1 MNGIGIILISI
12 AAGLVLFG
20 RPVTAAL
27 GVMFAVCY
35 ITQGQTIDVAGFN
48 FTGIRIVLLVGI
60 VRALMKGELRELPP
74 SPVDKWLIGY
84 TLTTLLIAT
93 VARGSEVIPFYIG
106 LNYNVLLAYFVFRA
120 LLKSRSDLLEFLSLL
135 ALLIVP
141 MACIMLYESAT
152 GYNIFKNLG
161 GIKDTPVVRE
171 GAFRCQGAFRSAIT
185 AGIFGATLVP
195 VFAGLYM
202 AKVQRAR
209 AVVGIIAGLI
219 ITLTSNSSGPLMALV
234 NGVVALGFWHLRAN
248 MRMVRW
254 AAVAVLLSLSVLM
267 NAPVYYL
274 IAKCG
279 DMVGGDGW
287 HRARLIEQF
296 VNHTDDWL
304 LAGTTDTGDWMPTA
318 LVIGDKRS
326 ADLTNKFVAVGV
338 EGGLVPLIF
347 FVGVFVVSYKV
358 LARALSLA
366 RLNSPQD
373 EPILWGFGC
382 AFFGHIMAL
391 TSVQYWDQMEVAFC
405 MLLAIVSSAPGYTA
419 ETLGTDTADSEI
431 DSPVRQPDVYVC

>member
-35 ITQGQTIDVAGFN
+35 ITQAQAVEVAGFN
-48 FTGIRIVLLVGI
+48 FTAIRIVLLAGI
-60 VRALMKGELRELPP
+60 VRVLMKGELREVPW

-84 TLTTLLIAT
+84 TTVTLLIAA
-93 VARGSEVIPFYIG
+93 VAQGSEVIPFYIG
-106 LNYNVLLAYFVFRA
+106 LNYNILLAYFVFRA

-141 MACIMLYESAT
+141 LAGSMMYEAAT

-161 GIKDTPVVRE
+161 GIKDNPVLRE
-171 GAFRCQGAFRSAIT
+171 GAFRCQGAFRISIT

-195 VFAGLYM
+195 VFVGLYM
-202 AKVQRAR
+202 AKIQRTH

-219 ITLTSNSSGPLMALV
+219 ITFTSNSSGPLMALI
-234 NGVVALGFWHLRAN
+234 NGVLALGFWHLRTN

-254 AAVAVLLSLSVLM
+254 AAVVLLLSLSVLM

-274 IAKCG
+274 IARSS
-279 DMVGGDGW
+279 DFIGGGGW

-296 VNHTDDWL
+296 INHTDDWF
-304 LAGTTDTGDWMPTA
+304 LAGTTDTEDWMPTA
-318 LVIGDKRS
+318 LVHGEKRG

-338 EGGLVPLIF
+338 EGGIVPLIF
-347 FVGVFVVSYKV
+347 YVCVFVVSYKV
-358 LARALSLA
+358 LGRALNLA
-366 RLNSPQD
+366 RLNSREY

-382 AFFGHIMAL
+382 ALFAHIMAL

-405 MLLAIVSSAPGYTA
+405 MLLAVIASSPNYVAEEPEPTIVDGEISRAMQ
-419 ETLGTDTADSEI
+419 EADAY
-431 DSPVRQPDVYVC
+431 PC

>member
-1 MNGIGIILISI
+1 MNGIGIFLISI
-12 AAGLVLFG
+12 AAALVLFG

-27 GVMFAVCY
+27 GVLFAICY
-35 ITQGQTIDVAGFN
+35 ITQGQAIDVAGFN
-48 FTGIRIVLLVGI
+48 FTAIRIVLLIGF
-60 VRALMKGELRELPP
+60 VRVLIKGELRKMPP

-84 TLTTLLIAT
+84 TVTTLLIAA
-93 VARGSEVIPFYIG
+93 VAQGSDVIAFYIG

-120 LLKSRSDLLEFLSLL
+120 LLKSRSDLLEYLSLL

-141 MACIMLYESAT
+141 MACSMVYEAAT

-161 GIKDTPVVRE
+161 GIKDSPVVRE
-171 GAFRCQGAFRSAIT
+171 GAFRCQGAFRISIT

-195 VFAGLYM
+195 VFIGLYM
-202 AKVQRAR
+202 AKIQRAR
-209 AVVGIIAGLI
+209 AVIGIIAALI
-219 ITLTSNSSGPLMALV
+219 ITFTSHSSGPLMALI
-234 NGVVALGFWHLRAN
+234 NGVLALGFWPLRTN

-254 AAVAVLLSLSVLM
+254 AAVVLLLSLNVLM

-274 IAKCG
+274 IARSS
-279 DMVGGDGW
+279 DFVGGGGW

-296 VNHTDDWL
+296 INHTDDWL
-304 LAGTTDTGDWMPTA
+304 VAGTTDTGDWMPTA
-318 LVIGDKRS
+318 LMIGEKRS

-358 LARALSLA
+358 LGRALTLA
-366 RLNSPQD
+366 RLNSPQY

-382 AFFGHIMAL
+382 ALFGHIMAL

-405 MLLAIVSSAPGYTA
+405 MLLAIVASARAYTD
-419 ETLGTDTADSEI
+419 ETLETDDVYSEI
-431 DSPVRQPDVYVC
+431 DGPIRQPDIKVC

>member
-1 MNGIGIILISI
+1 MNGIGLILTSI
-12 AAGLVLFG
+12 AAGVVLFG

-35 ITQGQTIDVAGFN
+35 ITQGQAVDVAGFN
-48 FTGIRIVLLVGI
+48 FTAIRIVLLIGI

-93 VARGSEVIPFYIG
+93 VAQGSDVIPYYIG

-141 MACIMLYESAT
+141 MACSMLYEAKT

-161 GIKDTPVVRE
+161 GIKDNPVVRE
-171 GAFRCQGAFRSAIT
+171 GAFRCQGAFRISIT

-195 VFAGLYM
+195 VFVGLCM
-202 AKVQRAR
+202 AKIHRAR
-209 AVVGIIAGLI
+209 AAVGIIAGLI
-219 ITLTSNSSGPLMALV
+219 ITFTSNSSGPLMALV
-234 NGVVALGFWHLRAN
+234 NASFALGFWYLRTN

-254 AAVAVLLSLSVLM
+254 AAVVLLLSLSVLM

-274 IAKCG
+274 IARSS
-279 DMVGGDGW
+279 DFVGGGGW

-296 VNHTDDWL
+296 INHTDNWL

-318 LVIGDKRS
+318 IIREEKRS

-338 EGGLVPLIF
+338 EGGLLPLIF
-347 FVGVFVVSYKV
+347 FVAVFIVSYKV
-358 LARALSLA
+358 LGRALRLA
-366 RLNSPQD
+366 RLDSPQH

-391 TSVQYWDQMEVAFC
+391 TSVQYWDQMEVAFY
-405 MLLAIVSSAPGYTA
+405 MFLAVIACSPTYVAEETEPSIVDGEISRPMR
-419 ETLGTDTADSEI
+419 EADAY
-431 DSPVRQPDVYVC
+431 PC